1 MSLPASRRP
10 SRWCVRRRA
19 ACAVCACVA
28 RVLPTVGCPIGRHH
42 AWHVPSVMGAPAVAA
57 VRLHSRSRPCTAGYV
72 PVHEVP
78 CRVPLVGCAW
88 CASSRAHQPLA
99 HLLPAVRN
107 PIQVNVPKTRR
118 TYCKGKKCGK
128 HQVHKV
134 TQYKTGKASKFAQ
147 GARRYKHKQQGYGGQ
162 TKPVFHKKV
171 RPGFCMRWHVV
182 VAAR

>member
-1 MSLPASRRP
+1 M
-10 SRWCVRRRA
+10 VRA
-19 ACAVCACVA
+19 ASCGVCRVCVCCPCSADCGLSDWPPSCMACAQ
-28 RVLPTVGCPIGRHH
+28 RE
-42 AWHVPSVMGAPAVAA
+42 GAPAVAA
-57 VRLHSRSRPCTAGYV
+57 VRLHSRSRPCAAGYV